1 VSGFFLFLFLLFVTL
16 SSAQNTEVTVTSVE
30 GFDIAVANQNAT
42 NLLEISIPSPIFIS
56 SSVTVDGKNKPIA
69 LTCTIGA
76 CFSVQG
82 AAGQATVR
90 FLNFRVLEGQFELF
104 LSAFPA
110 FNGTVSIE
118 SSSFSRL
125 GESFLD
131 VRGASTVSVTNS
143 NFTDSSPTVCS
154 AAKKN
159 LLSLGAVS
167 SRIQSVTLTGV
178 RASRNELCDSFVS
191 VSNVTRLVISSSVFE
206 QQTVGDSV
214 VIARGANCS
223 ISVDASAFVH
233 NFVRAKGS
241 SNTAEERG
249 AAIRLDGTDN
259 IAHVRRSLFDNC
271 TATNG
276 GALGTTGAT
285 NVFNLT
291 ECQFRS
297 NVARRD
303 GGAVFASVVH
313 IASCTFDE
321 NRAGDDG
328 GVIFVGVIA
337 NIRDTD
343 FRGNIGGS
351 LNETGAL
358 GGVLVTDGASVQMSR
373 VSITGNTMVGSGI
386 GVVVLELTSSLNLTD
401 TCICNNTASVAP
413 VVCNTNGGTVTT
425 DSASVLGFV
434 SNCNGGASA
443 KACGTST
450 VCPKRAPDLSFV
462 GRSVGITNTSVLTN
476 GGTSTTTTQTPTTQG
491 SSTPTTQGSSTLSTT
506 RSAVSV
512 STSST
517 IAAGSNSIVAPPESD
532 DPTVGI
538 AVGAAIG
545 GLVLIGIV
553 GVAAYFWRTKAKKS
567 ASTETV
573 GANLQ
578 TVQGGS
584 EYGVLPG
591 KKEDMYDDVSD
602 VKAPQNRNYD
612 EPDSTLVR

>member
-1 VSGFFLFLFLLFVTL
+1 MFSEWPLSLSLSLVRHI
-16 SSAQNTEVTVTSVE
+16 SSAQNTKVTVTLVE

-42 NLLEISIPSPIFIS
+42 NLLEILIPSPIFIS
-56 SSVTVDGKNKPIA
+56 SSVTVDGKNKPIL
-69 LTCTIGA
+69 LTCTSA

-90 FLNFRVLEGQFELF
+90 FLNLRVFEGKFELF

-131 VRGASTVSVTNS
+131 VRGASAVSVTDS
-143 NFTDSSPTVCS
+143 NFTDSSAAFFCS
-154 AAKKN
+154 KKN

-178 RASRNELCDSFVS
+178 RASNNELCDSFVS
-191 VSNVTRLVISSSVFE
+191 VSNVTRLVISGSVFE
-206 QQTVGDSV
+206 QQTVNDSV
-214 VIARGANCS
+214 VISRGANCS
-223 ISVDASAFVH
+223 ISVDSSAFVH
-233 NFVRAKGS
+233 NFVRARGS
-241 SNTAEERG
+241 FSTEEERG

-313 IASCTFDE
+313 IASCVFDE

-328 GVIFVGVIA
+328 GVIFVGVTA

-358 GGVLVTDGASVQMSR
+358 GGVLVTNSASVQMSR

-386 GVVVLELTSSLNLTD
+386 GVVVLELTSSLNLMD

-462 GRSVGITNTSVLTN
+462 GRSVG
-476 GGTSTTTTQTPTTQG
+476 TSTTTTQTPTTQ
-491 SSTPTTQGSSTLSTT
+491 SDSTLSTT
-506 RSAVSV
+506 GSAVSV

-517 IAAGSNSIVAPPESD
+517 TVAVDSNSVVAPPESD

-567 ASTETV
+567 ASAEPV

-591 KKEDMYDDVSD
+591 KREDMYDDVSD
-602 VKAPQNRNYD
+602 VKAPQNGNND
-612 EPDSTLVR
+612 EPDSTLVF